1 MHVLDGALLSHLG
14 ASLRRRPTPSWTVHT
29 LAWGRDHSC
38 SIPGP
43 PVTHTRVTPAPCGS
57 GSQLLLWPG
66 RVCAPTGSQPQC
78 PRWPRRGSPLT
89 PTPPPQ
95 GSPCLNPTT
104 VWPCTP
110 QPTLLHS
117 SAGHGHLCV
126 ASLGPTTLRP
136 LLSGGGAALACL
148 VQGEPS
154 TDTQEA
160 SRSPARA
167 WLSPTSR
174 CPHRSSH
181 LPSLAIRGAAVSRA
195 LRQLSRAARGGRPCC
210 HTPFWDRPGLPRC

>member
-1 MHVLDGALLSHLG
+1 MWQWLPAAALAGSGLCPNRQP
-14 ASLRRRPTPSWTVHT
+14 AS
-29 LAWGRDHSC
+29 A
-38 SIPGP
+38 P
-43 PVTHTRVTPAPCGS
+43 PVAPQGVS
-57 GSQLLLWPG
+57 INPD
-66 RVCAPTGSQPQC
+66 T
-78 PRWPRRGSPLT
+78 
-89 PTPPPQ
+89 PPQ